1 VLGPIF
7 VGDGAKIGSN
17 AVVVREVPAGAT
29 VVGVPGRVVE
39 GDSAGAVRFAA
50 YAVVHDH
57 DDPYAKAIRTLVEHS
72 QELDQTVQAL
82 RAKLDRLER
91 ELAEKSSTEDR
102 LRAVK

>member
-1 VLGPIF
+1 
-7 VGDGAKIGSN
+7 
-17 AVVVREVPAGAT
+17 
-29 VVGVPGRVVE
+29 VVE
-39 GDSAGAVRFAA
+39 GDGAGAVRFAA
-50 YAVVHDH
+50 YAVVHDQ

-91 ELAEKSSTEDR
+91 ELAEHENATDR